1 MLAYRRPPVGI
12 GPPRRTLSPGC
23 KTEVGMKL
31 GASGV
36 LDHGGISAGLRRAA
50 LAASMLGAGACAEP
64 AQAQVFWPDDIYY
77 DAPRRAERPRQRLRQ
92 RAPKLADAPKDTPKP
107 QGPVVIAIS
116 IEKQNLKVYDANGL
130 FAEAPVSTGMRGH
143 ATPMGVFSIIQ
154 KNKWHRSNLYSG
166 APMPYMQR
174 ITWSGVALH
183 AGALPGYPASH
194 GCIRLPTDF
203 AMRLWGWTRL
213 GARVVVTPGEVSPA
227 DFSHAR
233 LIARKD
239 EPPRKEAAAA
249 PSPAQPETLELRLTS
264 LTAHDDDARVET
276 ADAGGAVPP
285 PLPPEGAAD
294 FIGPVKPRSG
304 HLAAFVSRKDG
315 KLYVRQNFEP
325 LFEAPVAIAAPE
337 RPLGTHVFTARA
349 DADDAG
355 ALRWSVVSLPTP
367 VRDDDR
373 PRRGRAAP
381 TAVESAPPLPP
392 STAAEALDRLTIPDE
407 AMARIAAALAPGGSL
422 VVSDHG
428 LGDETGRGTDFIV
441 PLR

>member
-1 MLAYRRPPVGI
+1 
-12 GPPRRTLSPGC
+12 
-23 KTEVGMKL
+23 
-31 GASGV
+31 
-36 LDHGGISAGLRRAA
+36 
-50 LAASMLGAGACAEP
+50 MLGVCAAP
-64 AQAQVFWPDDIYY
+64 AQAQFFWPGDETYY
-77 DAPRRAERPRQRLRQ
+77 DEPPRRIERHRPRVRPHV
-92 RAPKLADAPKDTPKP
+92 PKLPDAPKTAAKP

-116 IEKQNLKVYDANGL
+116 IEKQTLKVYDTNGL
-130 FAEAPVSTGMRGH
+130 FAETPVSTGMRGH

-154 KNKWHRSNLYSG
+154 KNKWHRSNIYSG

-194 GCIRLPTDF
+194 GCIRLPTNF
-203 AMRLWGWTRL
+203 AMRLWSWTRL
-213 GARVVVTPGEVSPA
+213 GARVVVTPGEVSPV

-233 LIARKD
+233 LIARKPD
-239 EPPRKEAAAA
+239 PRKEAAASPPPA
-249 PSPAQPETLELRLTS
+249 PAQDDTLELRLTS
-264 LTAHDDDARVET
+264 LTAHDDDDDARVQA
-276 ADAGGAVPP
+276 ADAGDAVPAAEAAAP
-285 PLPPEGAAD
+285 EAAQDAARTTPPPEGAAD

-304 HLAAFVSRKDG
+304 HVAAFVSRKDG

-325 LFEAPVAIAAPE
+325 LFEVPVTIASPE

-367 VRDDDR
+367 VRVADRDDGR
-373 PRRGRAAP
+373 ARRGRHAA
-381 TAVESAPPLPP
+381 TATDAAPPLPP
-392 STAAEALDRLTIPDE
+392 STAAEALDRLTIPED
-407 AMARIAAALAPGGSL
+407 AMARIAMALAPGGSL

>member
-1 MLAYRRPPVGI
+1 
-12 GPPRRTLSPGC
+12 
-23 KTEVGMKL
+23 MKL

-36 LDHGGISAGLRRAA
+36 HDHGGISAALRRAA
-50 LAASMLGAGACAEP
+50 LAASMIGAGACAGP
-64 AQAQVFWPDDIYY
+64 AQAQVFWPDGVYYY
-77 DAPRRAERPRQRLRQ
+77 DAPRRAERPRPRLKH
-92 RAPKLADAPKDTPKP
+92 RAPRLADAPKDTPKP

-130 FAEAPVSTGMRGH
+130 FAEAPVSTGMRSH

-233 LIARKD
+233 LFARKD
-239 EPPRKEAAAA
+239 EPRREAAAA
-249 PSPAQPETLELRLTS
+249 PEKLELRLTS
-264 LTAHDDDARVET
+264 LTAHDAEAQVET
-276 ADAGGAVPP
+276 ADASGAVPAP
-285 PLPPEGAAD
+285 PPPPEGAAN

-325 LFEAPVAIAAPE
+325 LFEAPITIAAPE

-367 VRDDDR
+367 VRVAGRDDDR
-373 PRRGRAAP
+373 PRRGRSAP
-381 TAVESAPPLPP
+381 TAVETAPPLPP

-407 AMARIAAALAPGGSL
+407 AMARIATALGPGGSL

>member
-1 MLAYRRPPVGI
+1 
-12 GPPRRTLSPGC
+12 
-23 KTEVGMKL
+23 MKL

-36 LDHGGISAGLRRAA
+36 HSHGVISTDRRRAA
-50 LAASMLGAGACAEP
+50 LGSVALGTLMLTAGFAP
-64 AQAQVFWPDDIYY
+64 AQAQFFWPNDGAYFEP
-77 DAPRRAERPRQRLRQ
+77 PRRIERPRIRHARPRL
-92 RAPKLADAPKDTPKP
+92 PDAPKDEAKP

-116 IEKQNLKVYDANGL
+116 IEKQNLKVYDSNGL
-130 FAEAPVSTGMRGH
+130 FAETPVSTGMRGH

-194 GCIRLPTDF
+194 GCIRLPANF

-233 LIARKD
+233 LIVRKL
-239 EPPRKEAAAA
+239 EPRKEAADA
-249 PSPAQPETLELRLTS
+249 PSPAQPEALELRLTS
-264 LTAHDDDARVET
+264 LTAHDDDARVRT
-276 ADAGGAVPP
+276 ADASGAVPSPVAIDAAPVAAQEVAKDAPP
-285 PLPPEGAAD
+285 PLEGSAD
-294 FIGPVKPRSG
+294 FIGPVRPRTG
-304 HLAAFVSRKDG
+304 HVAAFVSRKDG

-325 LFEAPVAIAAPE
+325 VFEAPITIASPE

-349 DADDAG
+349 DAGNAG
-355 ALRWSVVSLPTP
+355 ALRWSVVSLPAP
-367 VRDDDR
+367 VRVASRDDDR
-373 PRRGRAAP
+373 PRRGRPAP
-381 TAVESAPPLPP
+381 TAIETAPPLPP
-392 STAAEALDRLTIPDE
+392 STATEALDRLTIPDD
-407 AMARIAAALAPGGSL
+407 AMARIAMALAPGGSL